1 MSEPEHEQAP
11 PGEAVAR
18 AYRQGGAVVGFHC
31 VQKQAAVDK
40 EDMRRAARSFG
51 VVIRWRSRMHPEWEI
66 DTRHGRFET
75 AAHAALAANGFG
87 KDGIEELRL
96 ENRRLALIDIRGRR
110 IAPHDGVTVWKLS
123 DGPLGLPC
131 EMLFERVA
139 YTVAELSALGFDGG
153 FEARQ
158 YRVIENDSG
167 RDVPL
172 RLTVGR
178 SRILVVLDKRRA
190 DDDVPTA

>member
-1 MSEPEHEQAP
+1 MEVADAPGVGDRHSTRAVRNRSACGTRSE
-11 PGEAVAR
+11 
-18 AYRQGGAVVGFHC
+18 
-31 VQKQAAVDK
+31 
-40 EDMRRAARSFG
+40 
-51 VVIRWRSRMHPEWEI
+51 
-66 DTRHGRFET
+66 RFRE
-75 AAHAALAANGFG
+75 G
-87 KDGIEELRL
+87 GIEELRL